1 MSLSV
6 WFVVTPNVL
15 LLDYAGPAEALRMAA
30 ELAGDEGRAGNGEP
44 TSAMVLHTCAP
55 VAQLSTSLGVGLG
68 GLEALPGRLPP
79 QSLLIVTGNACETED
94 YARPEALAV
103 VDWLRCAPRPDTRV
117 ASICSGALLL
127 AAAGLLDGRRCTTHH
142 TLIGALQAAAP
153 SAKVEENRLFVEDGP
168 VLTSAGITTGID
180 LALYLIERHAGAELA
195 ARVARRL
202 VVYQRRSGN
211 DPQLSPWLAHRNHLH
226 PAVHRAQDAIAQ
238 DPARSWS
245 LAELAG
251 RAHVSGRH
259 LTRLFA
265 EHAGISVVGY
275 QQQLRIAR
283 ARELLADRQL
293 SVERVAELA
302 GFSSA
307 RDFRRVWQRHE
318 SGAPSAGRAAIV
330 AGGKAAGRVGD
341 A

>member
-1 MSLSV
+1 MTLSV
-6 WFVVTPNVL
+6 WFVLTPNVL

-30 ELAGDEGRAGNGEP
+30 EMSGA
-44 TSAMVLHTCAP
+44 SAETIALHSCSP
-55 VAQLSTSLGVGLG
+55 VARLTTSLGIEVGR
-68 GLEALPGRLPP
+68 LEALPASLPP
-79 QSLLIVTGNACETED
+79 HSLVIVAGNACEADD
-94 YARPEALAV
+94 YARPEAHAV
-103 VDWLRCAPRPDTRV
+103 VAWLRRALQSDTRV

-142 TLIGALQAAAP
+142 SLIEALQAAAP
-153 SAKVEENRLFVEDGP
+153 AAKVEVNRVFVEDGP

-202 VVYQRRSGN
+202 VVYQRRSGS
-211 DPQLSPWLAHRNHLH
+211 DPQLSAWLAHRNHLH

-238 DPARSWS
+238 DPVRSWS

-251 RAHVSGRH
+251 RAHVSERH

-275 QQQLRIAR
+275 QQRLRIAR
-283 ARELLADRQL
+283 ARELLAERQL

-302 GFSSA
+302 GFASA
-307 RDFRRVWQRHE
+307 RDFRRVWQRYE
-318 SGAPSAGRAAIV
+318 SGSPSVRGTSI
-330 AGGKAAGRVGD
+330 AGGRNSASRVGKG
-341 A
+341 

>member
-1 MSLSV
+1 MTLSV
-6 WFVVTPNVL
+6 WFVLTPNVL
-15 LLDYAGPAEALRMAA
+15 MLDYAGPAEALRMA
-30 ELAGDEGRAGNGEP
+30 GEMG
-44 TSAMVLHTCAP
+44 ADMAVHTCAP
-55 VAQLSTSLGVGLG
+55 VAQLRTSLGVELAGLA
-68 GLEALPGRLPP
+68 ALPARLPP
-79 QSLLIVTGNACETED
+79 DSLVIVTGNAREAED
-94 YARPEALAV
+94 YARPEAHAV
-103 VDWLRCAPRPDTRV
+103 VAWLRGAVQADTQF

-142 TLIGALQAAAP
+142 SLIDALRLAAP
-153 SAKVEENRLFVEDGP
+153 AAKVEENRVFVDDGP
-168 VLTSAGITTGID
+168 LLTSAGITTGID

-202 VVYQRRSGN
+202 VVYQRRGGN

-245 LAELAG
+245 VDDLAAQ
-251 RAHVSGRH
+251 AHVSARH

-275 QQQLRIAR
+275 QQRLRVAR
-283 ARELLADRQL
+283 ARELLAERQL

-302 GFSSA
+302 GFASA
-307 RDFRRVWQRHE
+307 RDFRRVWQRYE
-318 SGAPSAGRAAIV
+318 GGTPSKRRAANRRDVV
-330 AGGKAAGRVGD
+330 A
-341 A
+341 

>member
-1 MSLSV
+1 MTLSV
-6 WFVVTPNVL
+6 WFVLTPNVL
-15 LLDYAGPAEALRMAA
+15 MLDYAGPAEALRMAGEMGA
-30 ELAGDEGRAGNGEP
+30 DLAI
-44 TSAMVLHTCAP
+44 HTCAP
-55 VAQLSTSLGVGLG
+55 VAQLRTSLGVELAGLA
-68 GLEALPGRLPP
+68 ALPACLPP
-79 QSLLIVTGNACETED
+79 DSLVIVTGNACEAED
-94 YARPEALAV
+94 YARPEAQAV
-103 VDWLRCAPRPDTRV
+103 VAWLRTAMAPDTQL

-142 TLIGALQAAAP
+142 SLIDALRIAAP
-153 SAKVEENRLFVEDGP
+153 AAKVEENRVFVDDGP
-168 VLTSAGITTGID
+168 LLSSAGITTGID

-202 VVYQRRSGN
+202 VVYQRRAGN

-245 LAELAG
+245 LDELAAQ
-251 RAHVSGRH
+251 AHVSARH

-275 QQQLRIAR
+275 QQRLRVAR
-283 ARELLADRQL
+283 ARELLDERQL

-302 GFSSA
+302 GFASA
-307 RDFRRVWQRHE
+307 RDFRRVWQRYE
-318 SGAPSAGRAAIV
+318 GGTPSMRRAA
-330 AGGKAAGRVGD
+330 GG
-341 A
+341 

>member
-1 MSLSV
+1 MTVSV
-6 WFVVTPNVL
+6 WFVLTPNVL

-30 ELAGDEGRAGNGEP
+30 EMGGDLVVH
-44 TSAMVLHTCAP
+44 SCAP
-55 VAQLSTSLGVGLG
+55 VPRLRTSLGVDLG
-68 GLEALPGRLPP
+68 GLEALPLRLPP
-79 QSLLIVTGNACETED
+79 DSLVIVTGNACEAED
-94 YARPEALAV
+94 YAQPEAHAV
-103 VDWLRCAPRPDTRV
+103 VAWLRSARQADTRV

-142 TLIGALQAAAP
+142 SLIAALQAAAP
-153 SAKVEENRLFVEDGP
+153 AAKVEENRVFVEDGP

-180 LALYLIERHAGAELA
+180 LALHLIERHAGAEIA
-195 ARVARRL
+195 GRVARRQ
-202 VVYQRRSGN
+202 VVYQRRGGN

-245 LAELAG
+245 LEDLAG
-251 RAHVSGRH
+251 RAHVSARH

-265 EHAGISVVGY
+265 EYAGISVVGY
-275 QQQLRIAR
+275 QQRLRVAR

-302 GFSSA
+302 GFASA
-307 RDFRRVWQRHE
+307 RDFRRVWQRYE
-318 SGAPSAGRAAIV
+318 GVAPSALRTTGTDGRAALRLI
-330 AGGKAAGRVGD
+330 
-341 A
+341 

>member
-6 WFVVTPNVL
+6 WFVLTPNVL

-30 ELAGDEGRAGNGEP
+30 ELANEQTDASGQA
-44 TSAMVLHTCAP
+44 AMLLHSCAP
-55 VAQLSTSLGVGLG
+55 VARLRTSLGVGLG
-68 GLEALPGRLPP
+68 ELEALPARLPP
-79 QSLLIVTGNACETED
+79 QSLVIVTGNACEVED
-94 YARPEALAV
+94 YARPEAQVV
-103 VDWLRCAPRPDTRV
+103 VDWLRHAPQADTRV

-127 AAAGLLDGRRCTTHH
+127 AAAGLLDGRRCTTHYS
-142 TLIGALQAAAP
+142 LIDALQEAAP

-180 LALYLIERHAGAELA
+180 LALYLIEHHAGAELA

-211 DPQLSPWLAHRNHLH
+211 EPQLSPWLAHRNHLH
-226 PAVHRAQDAIAQ
+226 PAVHRAQDAIAL

-245 LAELAG
+245 LAELAD

-265 EHAGISVVGY
+265 EHAGISVVAY
-275 QQQLRIAR
+275 QQRLRVAR

-307 RDFRRVWQRHE
+307 RDFRRVWQRYE
-318 SGAPSAGRAAIV
+318 SDAPSARRAAIP
-330 AGGKAAGRVGD
+330 
-341 A
+341 

>member
-6 WFVVTPNVL
+6 WFVLTPNVL

-30 ELAGDEGRAGNGEP
+30 ELAGEQADGAGP
-44 TSAMVLHTCAP
+44 AAMLLHSCAP
-55 VAQLSTSLGVGLG
+55 VAQLRTSLGVGLG
-68 GLEALPGRLPP
+68 ELEALPARLPP
-79 QSLLIVTGNACETED
+79 QSLVMVTGNACEVED
-94 YARPEALAV
+94 YARPEAQLV
-103 VDWLRCAPRPDTRV
+103 VDWLRDAPQPDTRV

-127 AAAGLLDGRRCTTHH
+127 AAAGLLDGRRCTTHYS
-142 TLIGALQAAAP
+142 LIDALQQAAP

-211 DPQLSPWLAHRNHLH
+211 EPQLSPWLAHRNHLH

-245 LAELAG
+245 LAELAD

-265 EHAGISVVGY
+265 EHAGISVVTY
-275 QQQLRIAR
+275 QQGLRIAR
-283 ARELLADRQL
+283 ARQMLADRQL
-293 SVERVAELA
+293 SVERVAELT
-302 GFSSA
+302 GFASA
-307 RDFRRVWQRHE
+307 RDFRRVWQRYE
-318 SGAPSAGRAAIV
+318 SGAPSAGRAAI
-330 AGGKAAGRVGD
+330 AGGRKSAAQPGET
-341 A
+341 

>member
-1 MSLSV
+1 MTLSV
-6 WFVVTPNVL
+6 WFVLTPNVL
-15 LLDYAGPAEALRMAA
+15 MLDYAGPAEALRMA
-30 ELAGDEGRAGNGEP
+30 GEMG
-44 TSAMVLHTCAP
+44 ADIAVHTCAP
-55 VAQLSTSLGVGLG
+55 VAQLRTSLGVEIAGLA
-68 GLEALPGRLPP
+68 ALPARLPP
-79 QSLLIVTGNACETED
+79 DSLVIVTGNACEAED
-94 YARPEALAV
+94 YARPEAHAV
-103 VDWLRCAPRPDTRV
+103 VAWLRTAVQADTHF

-142 TLIGALQAAAP
+142 SLIDALRLAAP
-153 SAKVEENRLFVEDGP
+153 AAKVEENRVFVDDGP
-168 VLTSAGITTGID
+168 LLTSAGITTGID

-202 VVYQRRSGN
+202 VVYQRRGGN

-245 LAELAG
+245 VDELAAQ
-251 RAHVSGRH
+251 AHVSARH

-275 QQQLRIAR
+275 QQRLRVAR
-283 ARELLADRQL
+283 ARELLAERQL

-302 GFSSA
+302 GFASA
-307 RDFRRVWQRHE
+307 RDFRRVWQRYE
-318 SGAPSAGRAAIV
+318 GGTPSKRRAANRRGSTI
-330 AGGKAAGRVGD
+330 GD
-341 A
+341 CQPS

>member
-1 MSLSV
+1 MTLSV
-6 WFVVTPNVL
+6 WFVLTPNVL
-15 LLDYAGPAEALRMAA
+15 MLDYAGPAEALRMA
-30 ELAGDEGRAGNGEP
+30 GEMG
-44 TSAMVLHTCAP
+44 ADMAVHTCAP
-55 VAQLSTSLGVGLG
+55 VAQLRTSLGVELAGLA
-68 GLEALPGRLPP
+68 ALPARLPP
-79 QSLLIVTGNACETED
+79 DSLVIVTGNACEAED
-94 YARPEALAV
+94 YARPEAHAV
-103 VDWLRCAPRPDTRV
+103 VAWLRGAVQADTQF

-142 TLIGALQAAAP
+142 SLIDALRLAAP
-153 SAKVEENRLFVEDGP
+153 AAKVEENRVFVDDGP
-168 VLTSAGITTGID
+168 LLTSAGITTGID

-202 VVYQRRSGN
+202 VVYQRRGGN

-245 LAELAG
+245 VDELAAQ
-251 RAHVSGRH
+251 AHVSARH

-275 QQQLRIAR
+275 QQRLRVAR
-283 ARELLADRQL
+283 ARELLAERQL

-302 GFSSA
+302 GFASA
-307 RDFRRVWQRHE
+307 RDFRRVWQRYE
-318 SGAPSAGRAAIV
+318 GGTPSMRRAA
-330 AGGKAAGRVGD
+330 GG
-341 A
+341 

>member
-1 MSLSV
+1 MTLSV
-6 WFVVTPNVL
+6 WFVLTPNVL

-30 ELAGDEGRAGNGEP
+30 E
-44 TSAMVLHTCAP
+44 TSSESPHTIVLHSCSP
-55 VAQLSTSLGVGLG
+55 VPRLRSSLGVEVG
-68 GLEALPGRLPP
+68 GLEALPERLPP
-79 QSLLIVTGNACETED
+79 HSLVIVAGNACEAED
-94 YARPEALAV
+94 YGRPEAHAV
-103 VDWLRCAPRPDTRV
+103 VAWLRRARLADCHV

-142 TLIGALQAAAP
+142 SLIESLQAAAP
-153 SAKVEENRLFVEDGP
+153 AARVEVNRVFVEDGP

-226 PAVHRAQDAIAQ
+226 PALHRAQDAIAQ
-238 DPARSWS
+238 DPVRSWS
-245 LAELAG
+245 LAELAAC
-251 RAHVSGRH
+251 AHVSERH

-265 EHAGISVVGY
+265 EHAGIGVVAY
-275 QQQLRIAR
+275 QQRLRIAR

-307 RDFRRVWQRHE
+307 RDFRRVWQRYE
-318 SGAPSAGRAAIV
+318 SDAPSAGRAA
-330 AGGKAAGRVGD
+330 GG
-341 A
+341 

>member
-1 MSLSV
+1 V
-6 WFVVTPNVL
+6 
-15 LLDYAGPAEALRMAA
+15 
-30 ELAGDEGRAGNGEP
+30 
-44 TSAMVLHTCAP
+44 
-55 VAQLSTSLGVGLG
+55 
-68 GLEALPGRLPP
+68 
-79 QSLLIVTGNACETED
+79 IVTGNACE
-94 YARPEALAV
+94 ARTTRVPK
-103 VDWLRCAPRPDTRV
+103 RTPSSTGCADAPQPDTRV

-142 TLIGALQAAAP
+142 SLIDALQQAAP

-211 DPQLSPWLAHRNHLH
+211 EPQLSPWLAHRNHLH

-245 LAELAG
+245 LAELAD

-265 EHAGISVVGY
+265 EHAGISVVTY
-275 QQQLRIAR
+275 QQGLRIAR

-293 SVERVAELA
+293 SVERVAELT
-302 GFSSA
+302 GFASA
-307 RDFRRVWQRHE
+307 RDFRRVWQRYE
-318 SGAPSAGRAAIV
+318 SGAPSAGRAAI
-330 AGGKAAGRVGD
+330 AGGRKSAAQPGET
-341 A
+341 